1 MRIGELATRL
11 GVTSRTIRYYEQLG
25 LLKPS
30 GYTKGGERRYTE
42 ADASRLS
49 RIRELQSLMGFGLD
63 EIRGILSAE
72 DRLGQLR
79 AEYQAGSEKRRR
91 EILQEAIEI
100 NDRLREQVAST
111 IQRSKAFL
119 REPQGKASRY
129 RELEAELRA
138 NSHVS

>member
-1 MRIGELATRL
+1 
-11 GVTSRTIRYYEQLG
+11 
-25 LLKPS
+25 

-119 REPQGKASRY
+119 RELQGKASRY